1 MRRDLNERI
10 LMLIVLFENVE
21 EEDSTREV
29 RERRR
34 KDKNEEREREK
45 REIKFHNNKSTI
57 YDC

>member
-10 LMLIVLFENVE
+10 LMLIVSFENVE
-21 EEDSTREV
+21 EENSTRDV
-29 RERRR
+29 RGR
-34 KDKNEEREREK
+34 KRQKRGKREREK